1 MIFHTS
7 ADKIYFDNFFTPFVN
22 SIKKY
27 YPTPAISFNF
37 VGTEQVDI
45 GKNVY
50 YDTIPLSFLDLK
62 QKYQKDDRD
71 TKGYY
76 ALSRWLTI
84 PVLDDHVAVC
94 DIDVLAVNP
103 IDTQLILNL
112 LNTYEVIN
120 ITRTKPNGEEGGMM
134 IMILRKDICKTV
146 KDYSTSLLNN
156 LNLKWD
162 TDVNVRSFLYNN
174 FKVKN
179 LLQMKQLSKKSSDF
193 SNCWFAFAKG
203 NTEKKLNYLK
213 LVSA

>member
-7 ADKIYFDNFFTPFVN
+7 ADKIYLDNFFLPFVT

-27 YPTPAISFNF
+27 YPNPMLSLNF
-37 VGTEQVDI
+37 VGTEYVDI
-45 GKNVY
+45 NKHVY
-50 YDTIPLSFLDLK
+50 YNTIPLSFFELK
-62 QKYQKDDRD
+62 QKYQKGDRD

-103 IDTQLILNL
+103 IDNQLILNL
-112 LNTYEVIN
+112 LKTYEVIN

-156 LNLKWD
+156 LDLKWD

-179 LLQMKQLSKKSSDF
+179 LLQMKQLSKKSADF

-213 LVSA
+213 LVSN